1 MVRSM
6 MVCLMTLMV
15 ELLVMTASADAAV
28 QTKQVTYKHGNL
40 DCVGFLAWDD
50 AVEGPRPGVL
60 VVHEW
65 WGLDAYAK
73 RRAEMLAKL
82 GYIAFAADMYGEG
95 KTVIHPKDADEMAG
109 KVRANVDHWRQRGLA
124 ALEVLKTQPQCD
136 KTKLAAI
143 GYCFGGSTVQ
153 QLAFAGTDLKAV
165 ANFHGGLVLP
175 RPEQVKAIK
184 AEILICNGA
193 DDIFI
198 GPETIREFRE
208 ALDAGKAK
216 YKFISYPGARHSFTV
231 PEADSHGIDN
241 IKYNKAADEESWA
254 DMLKL
259 FKSTLGK

>member
-1 MVRSM
+1 MRRSLAFGFGLFL
-6 MVCLMTLMV
+6 VAASV
-15 ELLVMTASADAAV
+15 EAAV
-28 QTKQVTYKHGNL
+28 QTKQVTYKDGNL
-40 DCVGFLAWDD
+40 ECHGFLAWDD
-50 AVEGPRPGVL
+50 AIEGPRPGVL

-95 KTVIHPKDADEMAG
+95 KTVNHPKDAGEMAG
-109 KVRANVDHWRQRGLA
+109 KVRMNVEDWRKRGLA
-124 ALEVLKTQPQCD
+124 ALNVLTSQPQCD

-165 ANFHGGLVLP
+165 ASFHGGLVQP
-175 RPEQVKAIK
+175 TPEQVKAAK

-193 DDIFI
+193 DDTFI
-198 GPETIREFRE
+198 PAAAIKSFRE
-208 ALDAGKAK
+208 ALDKGAAK
-216 YKFISYPGARHSFTV
+216 YEFISYPGAKHSFTV
-231 PEADSHGIDN
+231 PEADSHGVDGL
-241 IKYNKAADEESWA
+241 KYNKEADDKSWA

-259 FKSTLGK
+259 FKAKLGK